1 MYRYYHLLKWN
12 TEQKSLPLKIF
23 IDNDEFIKSQLEKV
37 TNENIASIACKRVT
51 KINGKEQITYQTSE
65 FDTFSNT
72 IKDYYDNT
80 TNPSFTKVF
89 EDTDQCTFLP
99 AVLRVSDLDIMP
111 LFMSEFNVPS
121 YTRKLFNRN
130 FDEQIKPMENPN
142 ELFATIQDL
151 AKTGKKVCVLA
162 AVSRTVTRQ
171 LHTVAAIFWYNGETL
186 TCALYDPIYTS
197 RDEVNVTKNYLWAL
211 NVVYYNLKMAYSGIN
226 IINLSLKYCVTKE
239 GKGLRCPQYYINAE
253 YCTIFCLYFLF
264 CYAKNGGPDSDEGL
278 GKSVDDSYIVRPD
291 ELKTEPCIA
300 SNKFRLVTLS
310 FILTV
315 LTNIS
320 IDTEIL
326 EKIEKKYNE
335 MKSTYEILSAP
346 ILALLDEKKRRLL
359 VIQYDNLITSATS
372 ALEQKYYVT
381 ALSYLKRAKA
391 LGVGKN
397 LNTQITNT
405 ENKIIIQKEE
415 INEEISRL
423 REEGRKYLGANDFKN
438 ADTIYKKILILYNI
452 LGKYNLPEEMYK
464 ESITAKK
471 GVEDILLDKVRALE
485 ERIIKSFKEG
495 NDATALKNIKASLA
509 IPICHDRIGFLH
521 ELQEKIA
528 ALQGFKKLI
537 DDGKTKEAIEAINR
551 YLLFAWLPPPAT
563 EIIKD
568 RLRELLPKN
577 SAPPP
582 AGSPGKGGKRKTRRK
597 ARN

>member
-1 MYRYYHLLKWN
+1 
-12 TEQKSLPLKIF
+12 
-23 IDNDEFIKSQLEKV
+23 
-37 TNENIASIACKRVT
+37 
-51 KINGKEQITYQTSE
+51 
-65 FDTFSNT
+65 
-72 IKDYYDNT
+72 
-80 TNPSFTKVF
+80 
-89 EDTDQCTFLP
+89 
-99 AVLRVSDLDIMP
+99 
-111 LFMSEFNVPS
+111 
-121 YTRKLFNRN
+121 
-130 FDEQIKPMENPN
+130 ME
-142 ELFATIQDL
+142 
-151 AKTGKKVCVLA
+151 
-162 AVSRTVTRQ
+162 
-171 LHTVAAIFWYNGETL
+171 
-186 TCALYDPIYTS
+186 
-197 RDEVNVTKNYLWAL
+197 
-211 NVVYYNLKMAYSGIN
+211 YSGIN
-226 IINLSLKYCVTKE
+226 IINLSLKYCVSKE

-278 GKSVDDSYIVRPD
+278 KKTVDDSYIVSPD
-291 ELKTEPCIA
+291 KLKTEPCIA

-320 IDTEIL
+320 IDTSIL
-326 EKIEKKYNE
+326 RKIEEKYVE
-335 MKSTYEILSAP
+335 MKPTYEILSAP

-381 ALSYLKRAKA
+381 ALSDLKSAKA

-397 LNTQITNT
+397 LNTQIKNT
-405 ENKIIIQKEE
+405 EEKITIQKEE
-415 INEEISRL
+415 INKEISRL
-423 REEGRKYLGANDFKN
+423 GEEGRKYLEAKEFEN
-438 ADTIYKKILILYNI
+438 ADEIYKKILNLYNI
-452 LGKYNLPEEMYK
+452 LGEYSLPEEMYK
-464 ESITAKK
+464 ESIQAEK
-471 GVEDILLDKVRALE
+471 GLKDILLNKVRIFE

-509 IPICHDRIGFLH
+509 IPISHDRIGFLY
-521 ELQEKIA
+521 ELQGKIA

-537 DDGKTKEAIEAINR
+537 DDGKTKEATEAINR